1 MKKFLTLTMMLLLL
15 CGLSCGIALADG
27 AEIDAIVTIADQNGK
42 LALSAEFIKVTDI
55 DGDGKLTVNDALYC
69 AHEQKFSGGAAAGY
83 LSEMTEYGLSLKK
96 LWGFDNGTGYGYYVN
111 NAAAMSL
118 ADEIHQGDYIN
129 AFIYTDTTG
138 WSDAYCYFDAG
149 AVGAYTGDSFDLKLT
164 AVGFDESY
172 NTVLKPVEGATILV
186 DGQAIDTTTDKDGK
200 VTLSFDKKGFHI
212 ISAKSDSMILVP
224 PACRVDIMEKEEPP
238 VDKPADDTP
247 KTGDTAQ
254 LAILAIIAVAA
265 LAGIVLVKRDRAA

>member
-172 NTVLKPVEGATILV
+172 NTAPRAPRRSTPCTRSRSSLPP
-186 DGQAIDTTTDKDGK
+186 
-200 VTLSFDKKGFHI
+200 SF
-212 ISAKSDSMILVP
+212 ISWLRFPLTRRDSTSSARSPI
-224 PACRVDIMEKEEPP
+224 R
-238 VDKPADDTP
+238 
-247 KTGDTAQ
+247 
-254 LAILAIIAVAA
+254 
-265 LAGIVLVKRDRAA
+265 